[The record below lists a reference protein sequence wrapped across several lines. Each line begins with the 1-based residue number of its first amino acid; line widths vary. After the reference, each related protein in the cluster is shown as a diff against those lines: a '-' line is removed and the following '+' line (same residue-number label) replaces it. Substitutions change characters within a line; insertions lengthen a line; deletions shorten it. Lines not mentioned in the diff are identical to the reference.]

1 MPDLITHC
9 SVAYLFRFLVPK
21 LLLGNKNKL
30 VLFVLGTILPDL
42 LTRGLFIFFP
52 FLVTFLLPMH
62 TPFVLIFIC
71 YFLCLFFEEGVRKGV
86 FIALLSGSYLHLF
99 LDFFQIHIGEEEYY
113 WFFPF
118 SWKSYEI
125 GLFWPEASVF
135 SIPFWLVL
143 ILILERSFIW
153 KTIKTYLFGNK

>member
-9 SVAYLFRFLVPK
+9 SVAYFFKWIFRDKLILFI
-21 LLLGNKNKL
+21 
-30 VLFVLGTILPDL
+30 LGTILPDL
-42 LTRGLFIFFP
+42 LTRGIFIIFP
-52 FLVTFLLPMH
+52 SLVAFLLPMH
-62 TPFVLIFIC
+62 TPFVLIFVC
-71 YFLCLFFEEGVRKGV
+71 YFLCLFFEEGIRKGI

-99 LDFFQIHIGEEEYY
+99 LDFFQIHVGEEEYS

-125 GLFWPEASVF
+125 GLFWPEASVL

-143 ILILERSFIW
+143 ILVLERSFIW
-153 KTIKTYLFGNK
+153 KTIKKLFYKK